1 MLRLATA
8 ETKVAALRKQ
18 LDHAEGHAEV
28 LQSKAQNSDAKAL
41 DAMSKNKKMLIELD
55 TADTRLDE
63 VELELEGCLRDLKNA
78 GLR

>member
-1 MLRLATA
+1 ML
-8 ETKVAALRKQ
+8 Q
-18 LDHAEGHAEV
+18 I
-28 LQSKAQNSDAKAL
+28 KAQNSDAKAL